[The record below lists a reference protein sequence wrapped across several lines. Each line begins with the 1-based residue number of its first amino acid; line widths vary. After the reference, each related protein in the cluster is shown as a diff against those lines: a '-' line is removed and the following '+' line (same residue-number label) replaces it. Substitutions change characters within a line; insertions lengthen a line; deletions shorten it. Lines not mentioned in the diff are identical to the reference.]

1 MSEAGVEAGVEADIE
16 AGFEEEVGARD
27 RALLE
32 VAVEA
37 AGRAAAIHRESRLEP
52 DEEWVDK
59 SRSDFVTRVD
69 LEAERAVQ
77 ETILGRFPDH
87 AVVAEE
93 AETGPGERAGG
104 GDAAPVSWVVD
115 PLDGTSNWLHGY
127 PEYAASVAAED
138 DEGLRVAC
146 VVNSAR
152 GERFTA
158 VRGAGA
164 RMDGDPI
171 RVSGADDLSLAL
183 VGTGFPFKKMDQIDP
198 YMEVFRRV
206 MTSTAGVRRAGAAA
220 LDLCSVA
227 CGRLDAFWE
236 LWLLPWDV
244 AAGALIL
251 REAGG
256 VLERLDME
264 HVTEGGAPAGDPEP
278 LASFAHAEGRG
289 YLAATPELLEEF
301 RALVRGGT

>member
-1 MSEAGVEAGVEADIE
+1 MSPEDPTIDFEDEDVTAD
-16 AGFEEEVGARD
+16 D

-37 AGRAAAIHRESRLEP
+37 ASRAAEIHRESRLEP

-69 LEAERAVQ
+69 VEAERAVQ

-87 AVVAEE
+87 AIVAEE

-104 GDAAPVSWVVD
+104 GDGAPVSWIVD

-138 DEGLRVAC
+138 DRGLRVAC

-164 RMDGDPI
+164 RMDGEPI

-183 VGTGFPFKKMDQIDP
+183 VGTGFPFKKMDQIEP

-236 LWLLPWDV
+236 LWLMPWDV
-244 AAGALIL
+244 AAGALIVQ
-251 REAGG
+251 EAGG
-256 VLERLDME
+256 VVERLAVE
-264 HVTEGGAPAGDPEP
+264 HVLESTDPSGAPEP
-278 LASFAHAEGRG
+278 LGGFAHARGGG
-289 YLAATPELLEEF
+289 YLACTPELLDEF
-301 RALVRGGT
+301 RTLVRG